1 MFKGVA
7 KGRQIWC
14 NGVMEQESVSVGEE
28 GSELESLR
36 ALVRQQQ
43 ELIEKLEEK
52 LAKQEKR
59 IEELEGELK
68 ASKKLKGKPKLSA
81 SRLNEKPKSGRG
93 KGFAKRSKKGNFKVD
108 EERIIEPPGGE
119 EKRLFNG
126 YRDYDV
132 QELELRRQ
140 NIRFRLAEYVKEDG
154 TTVAGKLPLEYQGGH
169 YGPKLRSYIL
179 YQHYQCRVPQPL
191 IGEQLQELGIEISA
205 GQLSRLLTD
214 LGAAFEAEQAE
225 VLQAGLTS
233 SRYVHTDDT
242 GARHQGKNGYCTVI
256 GNQWFSYFCTTGSKS
271 RVNFLEILQG
281 QQPIYV
287 LNRDAQQYLQER
299 SLATKHFEKLRFSEQ
314 VLATDA
320 DSWVRYLKSLEL
332 VTPQAVRWVSEAALL
347 GGALSQGLSEQL
359 RILSDGAPQFNLLV
373 HALCWVHAERG
384 LRKLSA
390 PTALHRQNIEEMQQG
405 LWEYYRRLQQYP
417 QQPTAEFKAQLEQ
430 EFDSLFG
437 RCYFHQAC
445 LNNLLSRFRQYK
457 SQLLA
462 VLDCPELPLHNNP
475 AESDIR
481 EFVTRRK
488 ISGSTRSEAG
498 RKSRDTFVGL
508 KKTCRK
514 LGISFWQY
522 LLSRLHYNSEIP
534 SLPELIRARAGQITG
549 VALA

>member
-1 MFKGVA
+1 MCKRVA
-7 KGRQIWC
+7 KRRKIWC
-14 NGVMEQESVSVGEE
+14 KRVMEQEIVLQGEE
-28 GSELESLR
+28 RSELESLR
-36 ALVRQQQ
+36 TLVRQQQ
-43 ELIEKLEEK
+43 DLIEKLEEK
-52 LAKQEKR
+52 LAKQETR
-59 IEELEGELK
+59 IEELEAELK

-81 SRLNEKPKSGRG
+81 SRLNEQPKSGRG
-93 KGFAKRSKKGNFKVD
+93 KGFAKRSKKGEFKVD
-108 EERIIEPPGGE
+108 EERIIEPPEGE
-119 EKRLFNG
+119 EKRRFNG

-140 NIRFRLAEYVKEDG
+140 NIRFRLAEYVREDG
-154 TTVAGKLPLEYQGGH
+154 TTVVGKLPLEYQGGH
-169 YGPKLRSYIL
+169 FGPKLRSYIL

-191 IGEQLQELGIEISA
+191 IGEQLQEFGIEISA
-205 GQLSRLLTD
+205 GQLSRLLTEP
-214 LGAAFEAEQAE
+214 GPVFEAEQDE
-225 VLQAGLTS
+225 VLKAGLTS

-256 GNQWFSYFCTTGSKS
+256 GNQWFSYFCTTVSKS

-287 LNRDAQQYLQER
+287 LNDDAQEYLKER
-299 SLATKHFEKLRFSEQ
+299 SLAPKHREKLRFSEQ
-314 VLATDA
+314 VLATDSDA
-320 DSWVRYLKSLEL
+320 WARYLDSLDI

-390 PTALHRQNIEEMQQG
+390 PTILHRQNIEEMQQG

-430 EFDSLFG
+430 EFEQLFG
-437 RCYFHQAC
+437 RCYFHQPC
-445 LNNLLSRFRQYK
+445 LNNLLSRFRQNK

-488 ISGSTRSEAG
+488 ISGGTRSEAG

-522 LLSRLHYNSEIP
+522 LLSRLHHNSEIP
-534 SLPELIRARAGQITG
+534 SLPELIRERATQITG
-549 VALA
+549 AALA